1 MVMPYS
7 IIGNT
12 SDFGSE
18 VTGSS
23 PVRVTTHNFLYGGAY
38 KLNINFKICCKMA
51 KHDENKDLR
60 SFSRIG
66 KVSLGDKTLRA
77 SKNATIGI
85 HLWGKIDF
93 LTHYCGWHFIWDN
106 SAGVGMAKYDDND
119 SPTRIAKKAKKE
131 HQLTDKTKK
140 SKNK

>member
-1 MVMPYS
+1 
-7 IIGNT
+7 
-12 SDFGSE
+12 
-18 VTGSS
+18 
-23 PVRVTTHNFLYGGAY
+23 
-38 KLNINFKICCKMA
+38 MA

-66 KVSLGDKTLRA
+66 KVSPGNKTLRA

-85 HLWGKIDF
+85 HVWGKIDF

-119 SPTRIAKKAKKE
+119 NNARIAKKTKKE

-140 SKNK
+140 SKKK